1 MKCVI
6 CKVKVR
12 AQGYLPSLL
21 LFLVSLGVQAQH
33 AKYSTRNYTAIDGLP
48 QSQVMAVREDQYGY
62 LWIATQGGGL
72 ARFDGREFKVYTT
85 RDGLLSND
93 ILALYIDRRQHLWVV
108 HPTGIS
114 KFEGTSFKRFYNPDG
129 RQRNKHHMRYLLERG
144 DTLFAVNATGT
155 LAKIFRDSVVYW
167 DKPAVPGKSI
177 WHYIRTPDGAHC
189 YFLDD
194 NSFMVQ
200 SGQQSYMFSS
210 TEVIGKIYNVF
221 LYKGQVLFKS
231 ERGLYKL
238 NYRDR
243 AVEKLPWDIANY
255 VLLYDEKEDIF
266 WTSNGINLVREKLVG
281 GKTRGDTILHDI
293 IIQEVVVDSEGNTW
307 LASNGNGLYRYTVQD
322 FQRTNGE
329 FGGVMA
335 VLNARDGTQWFGSMY
350 KGLSRVRRG
359 VARSFADP
367 KEHYR
372 NDIRTIKQ
380 AADGTIWVGTGY
392 GLGRYNEM
400 TDDFTWYGRKEGLAG
415 YSIMS
420 LDFDDRGG
428 MWVATTNGLSYY
440 NGRKFRNYTMADG
453 LGSNS
458 IRYIYYSRYFKTV
471 FILNDVNG
479 LQRLRDNDRFEVVPV
494 PGFRHTAAFGMQPY
508 NDSLLVIASGGA
520 GVVIADPA
528 HNQSHFLTMQE
539 GLASDFIYFVTED
552 EHRNI
557 WIGSEKGINR
567 VKLNTQ
573 FEMVQNLY
581 YGYDNGLLGVETNS
595 NAFDLTPH
603 GKYFGLVDGLYQYN
617 DMSDKPWRSFDLHLT
632 SIQVFYGEYSPLQYA
647 ASSEGFFNMP
657 VNPQFPPDRNHLTFA
672 FNRVDKRYPKSVK
685 FQYYLENFDKKWSR
699 PSSIG
704 QVTYSNLPPGNYVLH
719 VMSTDKRGSWGQVR
733 INYPFSVKAP
743 FYQTAAFI
751 VGAFILLAGVVTL
764 ILYLRVKQ
772 RVNKMI
778 MLERIRIREQEN
790 LRKEIARDF
799 HDEMGNQLTRIIN
812 YISLLKLNSN
822 GNGHVSNDDLYT
834 KVENSAKYLY
844 TGTRDFIWSIDP
856 VNDELSKLFI
866 HIRDFGEKLFEEKS
880 IQFRAFNEVREK
892 IKLPYGFSRDANLVF
907 KEVMTNAFKYSQA
920 QNVTLSLT
928 RTSDDRFELSVED
941 DGVGFT
947 TGEGQKTNGLQN
959 IRDRADKIGSV
970 LRIHSVP
977 GQGTRISLTFKITKT
992 PHYGITL

>member
-1 MKCVI
+1 
-6 CKVKVR
+6 VKVR
-12 AQGYLPSLL
+12 AKGYLPGLL
-21 LFLVSLGVQAQH
+21 LFLVVLGAQAQH
-33 AKYSTRNYTAIDGLP
+33 ARYSTRNYTAVDGLP
-48 QSQVMAVREDQYGY
+48 QSQVMALREDQYGY

-93 ILALYIDRRQHLWVV
+93 ILALHIDRRQHIWIV
-108 HPTGIS
+108 HPNGMS
-114 KFEGTSFKRFYNPDG
+114 KLEGTTVKRFYNPDG
-129 RQRNKHHMRYLLERG
+129 RQRNKHHMRYVLERG
-144 DTLFAVNATGT
+144 DTVFAVNATGT
-155 LAKIFRDSVVYW
+155 LTKIYRDTVVYW
-167 DKPAVPGKSI
+167 DKAIVSGKTI
-177 WHYIRTPDGAHC
+177 WRHIKTPDGTSC
-189 YFLDD
+189 FFLDD
-194 NSFMVQ
+194 NSFLIQ
-200 SGQQSYMFSS
+200 TANKSFAFSS
-210 TEVIGKIYNVF
+210 EEPTGKIYNVF
-221 LYKGQVLFKS
+221 LYRGQVLFKS
-231 ERGLYKL
+231 ERGLFKL
-238 NYRDR
+238 NYGDR
-243 AVEKLPWDIANY
+243 SVEKLTWNLGDY

-266 WTSNGINLVREKLVG
+266 WTSNGMNFVRQKLTQGRINA
-281 GKTRGDTILHDI
+281 DTILQDI
-293 IIQEVVVDSEGNTW
+293 TIQEVIVDSEGNTW
-307 LASNGNGLYRYTVQD
+307 LASNGNGLYRYSMQD

-335 VLNARDGTQWFGSMY
+335 ILNARDGSQWFGSMY
-350 KGLSRVRRG
+350 KGLCHVRG
-359 VARSFADP
+359 GNIKYFADP

-380 AADGTIWVGTGY
+380 APDGTVWVGTGY
-392 GLGRYNEM
+392 GLGRYREAD
-400 TDDFTWYGRKEGLAG
+400 DDFTWYGRKEGLAG
-415 YSIMS
+415 YSVMAI
-420 LDFDDRGG
+420 DFDAQGG
-428 MWVATTNGLSYY
+428 MWIATTNGLSYY
-440 NGRKFRNYTMADG
+440 DGHKFRNYTTAEG
-453 LGSNS
+453 LSSNS
-458 IRYIYYSRYFKTV
+458 VRYVYYSRYHKTV
-471 FILNDVNG
+471 FVSNDENG

-494 PGFRHTAAFGMQPY
+494 PGFRNTAAFGIQPY
-508 NDSLLVIASGGA
+508 RDSLLVIASGGA
-520 GVVIADPA
+520 GVVIADPV
-528 HNQSHFLTMQE
+528 HSQSHFLTMEE

-567 VKLNTQ
+567 VKLNAQ

-632 SIQVFYGEYSPLQYA
+632 SLQVFYGEYSPLQYA
-647 ASSEGFFNMP
+647 PSSEGFFNLP
-657 VNPQFPPDRNHLTFA
+657 VNPQFPPDRNHLTFT

-733 INYPFSVKAP
+733 VNYPFAVKAP
-743 FYQTAAFI
+743 FYKTAAFI

-764 ILYLRVKQ
+764 VLYLRVKQ

-778 MLERIRIREQEN
+778 LLERIRIREQEN

-822 GNGHVSNDDLYT
+822 GNGHGNNNDLYT

-856 VNDELSKLFI
+856 VNDELSKLFL

-880 IQFRAFNEVREK
+880 IQFRAFNDVREK
-892 IKLPYGFSRDANLVF
+892 IKLPYGFSRDANLIF
-907 KEVMTNAFKYSQA
+907 KEVMTNAFKYSEA
-920 QNVTLSLT
+920 NNVKLSLT
-928 RTSDDRFELSVED
+928 RAGDDGFELSVED
-941 DGVGFT
+941 DGVGFKAAET
-947 TGEGQKTNGLQN
+947 QKTNGLQN
-959 IRDRADKIGSV
+959 IRDRADKLGSV

-977 GQGTRISLTFKITKT
+977 EQGTRISLTFKITKK

>member
-6 CKVKVR
+6 CRVKVR
-12 AQGYLPSLL
+12 AKGYLPGLL
-21 LFLVSLGVQAQH
+21 LFLVVLGAQAQH
-33 AKYSTRNYTAIDGLP
+33 ARYSTRNYTAVDGLP
-48 QSQVMAVREDQYGY
+48 QSQVMALREDQYGY

-93 ILALYIDRRQHLWVV
+93 ILALHIDRRQHIWIV
-108 HPTGIS
+108 HPNGMS
-114 KFEGTSFKRFYNPDG
+114 KLEGTTFKRFYNPDG

-144 DTLFAVNATGT
+144 DTVFAVNATGT
-155 LAKIFRDSVVYW
+155 LTKIYRDTVVYW
-167 DKPAVPGKSI
+167 DKAIVPGKTI
-177 WHYIRTPDGAHC
+177 WQHIKTPDGTSC
-189 YFLDD
+189 FFLDD
-194 NSFMVQ
+194 NSFLIQ
-200 SGQQSYMFSS
+200 TAQKSFTFSS
-210 TEVIGKIYNVF
+210 EEPTGKIYNVF
-221 LYKGQVLFKS
+221 LYKNQVLFKS
-231 ERGLYKL
+231 ERGLFKL
-238 NYRDR
+238 NYADHD
-243 AVEKLPWDIANY
+243 VEKLTWNLGDY
-255 VLLYDEKEDIF
+255 VLRYDEKEDIF
-266 WTSNGINLVREKLVG
+266 WTSNGMNLVRQKLTQ
-281 GKTRGDTILHDI
+281 GKPHADTILHDI
-293 IIQEVVVDSEGNTW
+293 TIQEVIVDSEGNTW
-307 LASNGNGLYRYTVQD
+307 LASNGNGLYRYSMQD

-335 VLNARDGTQWFGSMY
+335 ILNARDGSQWFGSMY
-350 KGLSRVRRG
+350 KGLCHVRG
-359 VARSFADP
+359 GNIKYFADP

-380 AADGTIWVGTGY
+380 APDGTVWVGTGY
-392 GLGRYNEM
+392 GLGRYSEAD
-400 TDDFTWYGRKEGLAG
+400 DDFTWYGRKEGLAG
-415 YSIMS
+415 YSVMAI
-420 LDFDDRGG
+420 DFDERGG
-428 MWVATTNGLSYY
+428 MWIATTNGLSHYD
-440 NGRKFRNYTMADG
+440 GHKFRNYTTADG
-453 LGSNS
+453 LASNS
-458 IRYIYYSRYFKTV
+458 VRYVYYSRYHKTV
-471 FILNDVNG
+471 FVSNDMNG

-494 PGFRHTAAFGMQPY
+494 PGFRNTAAFGIRPY
-508 NDSLLVIASGGA
+508 RDSLLVIASGGA
-520 GVVIADPA
+520 GVVIADPV
-528 HNQSHFLTMQE
+528 HGQSHFLTMEE

-567 VKLNTQ
+567 VKLNAQ

-632 SIQVFYGEYSPLQYA
+632 SLQVFYGEYSPLQYA
-647 ASSEGFFNMP
+647 QSSEGFFNLP
-657 VNPQFPPDRNHLTFA
+657 VNPQFPPDRNHLTFT

-733 INYPFSVKAP
+733 VNYPFAVKAP

-764 ILYLRVKQ
+764 VLYLRVKQ

-778 MLERIRIREQEN
+778 LLERIRIREQEN

-822 GNGHVSNDDLYT
+822 GNGHDKNNDLYT

-856 VNDELSKLFI
+856 VNDELSKLFL

-880 IQFRAFNEVREK
+880 IQFRAFNDVREK
-892 IKLPYGFSRDANLVF
+892 IKLPYGFSRDANLIF
-907 KEVMTNAFKYSQA
+907 KEVMTNAFKYSEA
-920 QNVTLSLT
+920 RNVKLSLT
-928 RTSDDRFELSVED
+928 RAGEDGFELSVED
-941 DGVGFT
+941 DGVGFKAA
-947 TGEGQKTNGLQN
+947 EAQKTNGLQN
-959 IRDRADKIGSV
+959 IRDRADKLGSV

-977 GQGTRISLTFKITKT
+977 EQGTRVSLTFKITKK